1 MRRSFPTSFS
11 GLLGKLFAFLLWK
24 RWRAS
29 TSAFRAPKLSGFYSC
44 WVFALLFGCTGPTLD
59 LPRGDVHDR
68 LSRLGEIP
76 RALGAASLGSTALI
90 VPSLEGLLAGV
101 MLVVFRALVRHVSEY
116 APSDLG
122 RKPENGLPCSNRP
135 TTQSWPALT

>member
-1 MRRSFPTSFS
+1 VY
-11 GLLGKLFAFLLWK
+11 GA
-24 RWRAS
+24 
-29 TSAFRAPKLSGFYSC
+29 
-44 WVFALLFGCTGPTLD
+44 D
-59 LPRGDVHDR
+59 PRGDVHDR

-116 APSDLG
+116 APSGLG
-122 RKPENGLPCSNRP
+122 RSPKMVCLVQTDPLPSLDR
-135 TTQSWPALT
+135 L

>member
-1 MRRSFPTSFS
+1 VY
-11 GLLGKLFAFLLWK
+11 GA
-24 RWRAS
+24 
-29 TSAFRAPKLSGFYSC
+29 
-44 WVFALLFGCTGPTLD
+44 D
-59 LPRGDVHDR
+59 PRGDVHDR